1 MFPFIFSLFLWGA
14 TSWATDVFS
23 VGLRV
28 NLEYSDLEHHC
39 KLSALV
45 EPHRL
50 SLEILNGKVV
60 RGKVTQGSR
69 FSPVRSLDLTSDER
83 EALEFRE
90 EENLFWI
97 KSLRVSPPLLRKLVF
112 SGKGFGQDTCIP
124 PQGIATISPDSVTFD
139 FGVESVGYLLP
150 HLIHSNEVI
159 LRGQTSQGEPYRIKM
174 SLTQDRT

>member
-1 MFPFIFSLFLWGA
+1 MFPFVVSLFLWGA

-28 NLEYSDLEHHC
+28 NLEYSDLDHHC

-69 FSPVRSLDLTSDER
+69 FSPSRSLDLTSDER
-83 EALEFRE
+83 EAIEFRE

-97 KSLRVSPPLLRKLVF
+97 KSLRVSPPLLRKLIF
-112 SGKGFGQDTCIP
+112 SGRGFGHDTCIP
-124 PQGIATISPDSVTFD
+124 PHGIATIVPDSVIFD
-139 FGVESVGYLLP
+139 FGLESVGYLLP
-150 HLIHSNEVI
+150 HLINSNEVT
-159 LRGQTSQGEPYRIKM
+159 LRGQTLQGSPYRIEL
-174 SLTQDRT
+174 SLTQVRT